1 MYESFFG
8 LTHEPFSIAPDPR
21 FLYMSAKHREAL
33 AHLGY
38 GLRRGTGFVLLTGE
52 IGAGKT
58 TVLRSFIE
66 QLPSNFDVA
75 NVVNPR
81 LGVSAL
87 LTRVCEDLRIELP
100 AAGAPNDLIDE
111 IHGHLLL
118 SHATGRRTLIVVD
131 EAQALSADVLEQLRL
146 LTNLDTSERKLQ
158 VLLIGQPELRKM
170 LEQPAFE
177 PLAQRVV
184 ARYHLPA
191 LAEAETTRY
200 IAHRLSVA
208 GMTGDMPFDPLALA
222 RIHQLCRGVPRRINV
237 LCDRAM
243 LTAQT
248 VGQHRIDQ
256 RIVDHAAAEVF
267 GRRSPTTSFV
277 PTPPRPAA
285 ARWPRWFAMAS
296 VIGIAAVA
304 GTVLSPVLGPKLASA
319 IAALKGPS
327 QVPTRAAPPAAAP
340 GPMPAAAPAS
350 ALASVPPTPVAP
362 APAPTVTTTATG
374 AAPMPVAHAPDSDL
388 GAVFSM
394 ATSDEAQAWRAL
406 ASLWGVSLGAG
417 EPCAAAALQG
427 LHCYRSRA
435 GLAPIRQL
443 GRPGIVTVSDERGRV
458 AHVLLTGLSD
468 QSATLRLGN
477 AEHKVPLVLLARAWR
492 GEFATLWRAPPGY
505 REGEVVTDV
514 GSLAP
519 WLRQRLAAA
528 DDTTTPPAGDDTLYA
543 RVFAFQL
550 AQGLQPDGLAGPLTL
565 MQLNRA
571 SGIDEPRLKTAR

>member
-33 AHLGY
+33 AHLAY
-38 GLRRGTGFVLLTGE
+38 GLRRGAGFVLLTGE

-100 AAGAPNDLIDE
+100 AAGAPTDLIDE

-118 SHATGRRTLIVVD
+118 AHATGRRTLIVVD

-158 VLLIGQPELRKM
+158 VLLIGQPELRTM
-170 LEQPAFE
+170 LELPAFE

-222 RIHQLCRGVPRRINV
+222 RIHQLCKGVPRRINV

-243 LTAQT
+243 LTAHGAQ
-248 VGQHRIDQ
+248 QHRIDQ
-256 RIVDHAAAEVF
+256 RIIDHAAAEVF
-267 GRRSPTTSFV
+267 GRRSPTTHFV
-277 PTPPRPAA
+277 PTPPPQAARPRPRWLALAGMVGIGAVAATMLWPTLGARVTAAFAALTSTALAPVPRPSATPAPRTAPAA
-285 ARWPRWFAMAS
+285 
-296 VIGIAAVA
+296 
-304 GTVLSPVLGPKLASA
+304 L
-319 IAALKGPS
+319 
-327 QVPTRAAPPAAAP
+327 PAAE
-340 GPMPAAAPAS
+340 PAS
-350 ALASVPPTPVAP
+350 ASAASIAT
-362 APAPTVTTTATG
+362 PAPTTVSTA
-374 AAPMPVAHAPDSDL
+374 AAALDVPAPDSDL
-388 GAVFSM
+388 EAVFSM
-394 ATSDEAQAWRAL
+394 GSADPVPVWRAL
-406 ASLWGVSLGAG
+406 AELWGVSLAPG
-417 EPCAAAALQG
+417 EPCAAAAQQG
-427 LHCYRSRA
+427 LQCYRSQA

-443 GRPGIVTVSDERGRV
+443 GRPGIVTVRDQRGRV
-458 AHVLLTGLSD
+458 AHLLITGVAD
-468 QSATLRLGN
+468 NSATLRFGN
-477 AEHKVPLVLLARAWR
+477 AEHKVPLALLARVWR
-492 GEFATLWRAPPGY
+492 GEFWTLWRTPPGY
-505 REGEVVTDV
+505 REGEVVTDATP
-514 GSLAP
+514 LAP
-519 WLRQRLAAA
+519 WLRERLIVANGAAPA
-528 DDTTTPPAGDDTLYA
+528 AGDDTLQE

-571 SGIDEPRLKTAR
+571 SGVDEPRLRTGR